1 MRGKSEQKWQ
11 DEQIATLIDVEARTM
26 QCFDGLEPFGPLYTT
41 LPEEPLWPVVVLGTS
56 RDAVSLSISS
66 A

>member
-26 QCFDGLEPFGPLYTT
+26 QCFDGLEPLRPLYTT